1 MFCIQIFLFEYDII
15 TSYLKDFSALKCTAL
30 VELFYVTIY
39 TQMFTI
45 WFNGKWSNSYQFS
58 VTYIQKLFK
67 KYYNNGPLNA

>member
-1 MFCIQIFLFEYDII
+1 ME
-15 TSYLKDFSALKCTAL
+15 DFSTLKCTAIA
-30 VELFYVTIY
+30 ELFYITIY

-67 KYYNNGPLNA
+67 KYYNNGPLNAWHYDHFFFCSQRTKFG